1 MSGLHRSLLFLVFF
15 MAFNSAYAVSP
26 LTQHAVAVSQSM
38 SAFYMYSL
46 SEGDSRYQ
54 EEYQRYLLEASGYL
68 DEFEKHDSVV
78 GAELKNQWSELQPN
92 LKFDYVEGAGY
103 IIHMSIR
110 NEFRSY
116 LDNVYIRVS
125 KLISAETD
133 LVNQMHLMTLDVEA
147 MVARFFDVSSALYGS
162 MAISASQDTLRPEEV
177 AKKLRVKLARMI
189 EMPISDKVKRKL
201 KSVNTKW
208 AFIEE
213 SVVNYTDKAAYL
225 LVYYNKTQ
233 ISKALNKSQS
243 MLAGV

>member
-1 MSGLHRSLLFLVFF
+1 V
-15 MAFNSAYAVSP
+15 AFNSANAVSP

-46 SEGDSRYQ
+46 SEGDTRYQ
-54 EEYQRYLLEASGYL
+54 EEYQRYLSDASGYL
-68 DEFEKHDSVV
+68 DEFAKHDSVV
-78 GAELKNQWSELQPN
+78 ASELKNQWSELQPN
-92 LKFDYVEGAGY
+92 LKFDFVDGAGY

-110 NEFRSY
+110 NEFRAY
-116 LDNVYIRVS
+116 LDNVYVKVS

-162 MAISASQDTLRPEEV
+162 MAISASQDTLKPDEV
-177 AKKLRVKLARMI
+177 AKKLRVKLTRMMD
-189 EMPISDKVKRKL
+189 MPISDKVKRKL
-201 KSVNTKW
+201 RSVDTKW
-208 AFIEE
+208 SFIEE

-225 LVYYNKTQ
+225 LVYYNKNQ
-233 ISKALNKSQS
+233 INKALSKSQS